1 MGLEGYS
8 TRKEGYRKGDIRD
21 WRDSRLEGYR
31 NGGMQDRWDTGREGS
46 GKEECRKGE
55 MKEKEGSRKVWVR
68 ERRDSRDEV
77 CKFGSEMALIKK
89 EDSLKGTVFCFVSIR
104 FAC

>member
-1 MGLEGYS
+1 MGLEGFR
-8 TRKEGYRKGDIRD
+8 TGGIQEKRDTGKEGYVN
-21 WRDSRLEGYR
+21 E
-31 NGGMQDRWDTGREGS
+31 GMQDRWDTGREGS
-46 GKEECRKGE
+46 GKKECRKGE
-55 MKEKEGSRKVWVR
+55 MKEKEGSRKVWVQ
-68 ERRDSRDEV
+68 ERRDSRDEG